1 MSTFALEEARTNA
14 GMSRRELARAA
25 DVSESTVIR
34 IERHRDYEP
43 GLFSA
48 MRIAHALGKT
58 ISDLIHETDC
68 TTHGVPRGKHHGP
81 PDDVLADNEGPDMH
95 IGE

>member
-1 MSTFALEEARTNA
+1 MSTFALEEARTTA

-48 MRIAHALGKT
+48 MRIAHALGKS
-58 ISDLIHETDC
+58 IGDLIHLAGLPTERRTLPAAAHPD
-68 TTHGVPRGKHHGP
+68 PRLV
-81 PDDVLADNEGPDMH
+81 DSQQR
-95 IGE
+95 

>member
-1 MSTFALEEARTNA
+1 MTLA
-14 GMSRRELARAA
+14 ELAEQA
-25 DVSESTVIR
+25 DVNRKTVLR
-34 IERHRDYEP
+34 IELNPDYSTSVDIA
-43 GLFSA
+43 G
-48 MRIAHALGKT
+48 RIAKALG
-58 ISDLIHETDC
+58 ETMDTLFGHNSER